1 MYEFEAIGTHW
12 WIESLDDVGVSSDIK
27 DVIQRYTV
35 EFERRYSRFR
45 DDSLVTMLSQNGV
58 LYDPPHE
65 LLEMLAFAR
74 TMFHTTEGAFSPF
87 VGNDL
92 ENLGY
97 GKPLITNT
105 IASAKCSKS
114 PKRHDFF
121 NAGVTWDKAAVHV
134 EKGTV
139 LDFGGFG
146 KGWLIDEYV
155 KILCARGVRKFIVNG
170 GGDLYIQSDVPVDIA
185 LEDPYDSTKKI
196 GVIKIQKGA
205 LAASSIVKRSWED
218 DDKTHHHIIDP
229 STGRPTDS
237 RAIASFVLAD
247 TALVADTL
255 ATVLIVAPELENA
268 MKQSFHVKTKII
280 KDNQI

>member
-12 WIESLDDVGVSSDIK
+12 WIESLDDVGISSDIK
-27 DVIQRYTV
+27 DAIQCYTV

-45 DDSLVTMLSQNGV
+45 DDSLVTKLSQNGV

-74 TMFHTTEGAFSPF
+74 TMFHATEGAFSPF

-97 GKPLITNT
+97 GKLLTTNT
-105 IASAKCSKS
+105 IARTKRSKS
-114 PKRHDFF
+114 TKCPDFF
-121 NAGVTWDKAAVHV
+121 NAGATWDKAAVHV

-155 KILCARGVRKFIVNG
+155 KMLRARGVRKFIVNG
-170 GGDLYIQSDVPVDIA
+170 GGDLYIQSDVAVDVA

-196 GVIKIQKGA
+196 GVVKIQKGA

-218 DDKTHHHIIDP
+218 GDETYHHIIDP
-229 STGRPTDS
+229 STRRPTDS
-237 RAIASFVLAD
+237 HAIASFVLAD

-255 ATVLIVAPELENA
+255 ATTLIVAPELENA